1 MPVAIQNVKMI
12 IPDSNKNSFNISPEA
27 FERSITKNT
36 KAAVLTHL
44 GGHVIDM
51 NPIIKIAKKNNIKI
65 VEDCSQA
72 HGAMYKG
79 KKVGTFGD
87 IAAFSNGYSKNLAA
101 GGTSGLVYTKSENL
115 YWKARSIADRGKPL
129 YKKNFNF
136 RMTTDYL
143 FPSNNYNAD
152 ELTCAIGISN
162 LKKLP
167 NIIKK
172 RREIADR
179 IDNGLK
185 TCECVMPTNLELKN
199 TKSSIFFHTV
209 MVDLN
214 KIYSTKL
221 EFAKA
226 VSAEGV
232 PINYDYRDITS
243 EWKWIPKY
251 CKNFKKTSN
260 AIDFRDKTFNI
271 LLNEKYKSS
280 DVKDII
286 KCIKKVE
293 KYFLK

>member
-1 MPVAIQNVKMI
+1 
-12 IPDSNKNSFNISPEA
+12 
-27 FERSITKNT
+27 
-36 KAAVLTHL
+36 
-44 GGHVIDM
+44 
-51 NPIIKIAKKNNIKI
+51 
-65 VEDCSQA
+65 
-72 HGAMYKG
+72 
-79 KKVGTFGD
+79 
-87 IAAFSNGYSKNLAA
+87 
-101 GGTSGLVYTKSENL
+101 
-115 YWKARSIADRGKPL
+115 
-129 YKKNFNF
+129 
-136 RMTTDYL
+136 
-143 FPSNNYNAD
+143 
-152 ELTCAIGISN
+152 
-162 LKKLP
+162 
-167 NIIKK
+167 
-172 RREIADR
+172 
-179 IDNGLK
+179 
-185 TCECVMPTNLELKN
+185 
-199 TKSSIFFHTV
+199 

-293 KYFLK
+293 KVFFKINNETQNYCKKFQV